1 MWISILLKIIISFII
16 IFIAHH
22 LFIYLKDNYSVKK
35 TKDLV
40 GSQIIKYKTILQNI
54 QEREISNALVIP
66 PSYPNPSYPSSMDPS
81 SIQIDDLYPR
91 TFEMVRPSGSSLQIV
106 GDIRPS
112 MNSNVPVEFI
122 EGLKDDLQNFLNE
135 NILSDIQM

>member
-54 QEREISNALVIP
+54 QERDISNALVVA
-66 PSYPNPSYPSSMDPS
+66 PSYSNPSNPSNPYYPSHQMD
-81 SIQIDDLYPR
+81 D
-91 TFEMVRPSGSSLQIV
+91 
-106 GDIRPS
+106 
-112 MNSNVPVEFI
+112 
-122 EGLKDDLQNFLNE
+122 LKDDLQNFLNE
-135 NILSDIQM
+135 NILSDIQL

>member
-54 QEREISNALVIP
+54 QEREFSNALVIP
-66 PSYPNPSYPSSMDPS
+66 PSYPNPSYPNPSYLNPSYPSSMGPSSMDPFSIDS
-81 SIQIDDLYPR
+81 SIQIDD
-91 TFEMVRPSGSSLQIV
+91 
-106 GDIRPS
+106 
-112 MNSNVPVEFI
+112 
-122 EGLKDDLQNFLNE
+122 LKDDLQNFLNE

>member
-54 QEREISNALVIP
+54 QEREISNTLVIP
-66 PSYPNPSYPSSMDPS
+66 PSYSNPSYPSYPS
-81 SIQIDDLYPR
+81 QQIDD
-91 TFEMVRPSGSSLQIV
+91 
-106 GDIRPS
+106 
-112 MNSNVPVEFI
+112 
-122 EGLKDDLQNFLNE
+122 LKDDLQNFLNE
-135 NILSDIQM
+135 KILYDIQM

>member
-54 QEREISNALVIP
+54 QERDISNALVVA
-66 PSYPNPSYPSSMDPS
+66 PSYSNPSYPSYPSNPSYPSQQMD
-81 SIQIDDLYPR
+81 D
-91 TFEMVRPSGSSLQIV
+91 
-106 GDIRPS
+106 
-112 MNSNVPVEFI
+112 
-122 EGLKDDLQNFLNE
+122 LKDDLQNFLNE
-135 NILSDIQM
+135 NILSDIQL

>member
-1 MWISILLKIIISFII
+1 MWNSILLKIIISFII

-54 QEREISNALVIP
+54 QERDISNALVLP
-66 PSYPNPSYPSSMDPS
+66 PSSYSIEPNPYV
-81 SIQIDDLYPR
+81 QIED
-91 TFEMVRPSGSSLQIV
+91 
-106 GDIRPS
+106 
-112 MNSNVPVEFI
+112 
-122 EGLKDDLQNFLNE
+122 LKDDLQHFLNE
-135 NILSDIQM
+135 NILSGTQL

>member
-54 QEREISNALVIP
+54 QERDISNALVVA
-66 PSYPNPSYPSSMDPS
+66 PSYSNPSNPYYPSQQMD
-81 SIQIDDLYPR
+81 D
-91 TFEMVRPSGSSLQIV
+91 
-106 GDIRPS
+106 
-112 MNSNVPVEFI
+112 
-122 EGLKDDLQNFLNE
+122 LKDDLQNFLNE
-135 NILSDIQM
+135 NILSDIQL

>member
-54 QEREISNALVIP
+54 QEREISNTLVIP
-66 PSYPNPSYPSSMDPS
+66 PSYSNPSYPSMDPS
-81 SIQIDDLYPR
+81 QQIDD
-91 TFEMVRPSGSSLQIV
+91 
-106 GDIRPS
+106 
-112 MNSNVPVEFI
+112 
-122 EGLKDDLQNFLNE
+122 LKDDLQNFLNE
-135 NILSDIQM
+135 KILYDIQM